1 MAEQEKKPL
10 YTKKQLICIAIAVV
24 LGLVVALAVPATEEL
39 SRNALIVLGI
49 FVGAVVCWITN
60 CLPMFF
66 TSLVILVLFVT
77 TGAASFESA
86 FSGYIN
92 TTWWFMLGAMG
103 LAAALSKSGLMKRFA
118 FGIMK
123 LFPPTFRGQASALQI
138 AGLVITPIVPSVTAK
153 TAMIMPMAKG
163 VADTMGYKPKSKGMH
178 GLWLAAFAGVTLFS
192 YAFVNSNFFCY
203 YALGLLPAETQAS
216 MGWLNWLLAAL
227 PWLVIVFVAM
237 WFLIG
242 RLYAPSKE
250 EAAEMDKAYISDQL
264 KALGPMST
272 TEKKCL
278 VILIVCVVLW
288 VTENYHGISGAIVAI
303 GAVAALLLSG
313 AMTTKDFTGGVV
325 WDMLLMIGALMG
337 LGTVFSEVGINA
349 FIANHVT
356 GIVSSVSSNPYLLVI
371 FIAVLMYVIRYVY
384 TSQMAILPVFMPILT
399 PICVA
404 AGISPWVPA
413 FTILAASAT
422 WNVLYQNTFA
432 MQGFAAFDGDHNVE
446 FSKLSKMSYIFMAVN
461 LAALLI
467 SVPIWQMMGLI
478 G

>member
-1 MAEQEKKPL
+1 MSEKKAL
-10 YTKKQLICIAIAVV
+10 YTKKQLISIAIGVV
-24 LGLVVALAVPATEEL
+24 LGLIVAFAIPASEEL
-39 SRNALIVLGI
+39 SRNALIVLGV
-49 FVGAVVCWITN
+49 FVWAVVCWITSA
-60 CLPMFF
+60 LPMFF
-66 TSLVILVLFVT
+66 TSLIILVLFVA
-77 TGAASFESA
+77 TGAASFESS

-92 TTWWFMLGAMG
+92 TTWWFMFGAMG

-118 FGIMK
+118 YGIMK
-123 LFPPTFRGQASALQI
+123 LFPPTFSGQATALQV

-163 VADTMGYKPKSKGMH
+163 IADTMGYEPKSKGMH
-178 GLWLAAFAGVTLFS
+178 GLWLAAFSGITLFS

-216 MGWLNWLLAAL
+216 MGWGNWLWAAA
-227 PWLVIVFVAM
+227 PWMIIVFVAM

-242 RLYAPSKE
+242 RIYSPKDQKSVK
-250 EAAEMDKAYISDQL
+250 MDKAYIAGQL
-264 KALGPMST
+264 KELGPMSS

-278 VILIVCVVLW
+278 VILVVAVVLW
-288 VTENYHGISGAIVAI
+288 VTESYHGISGAIVSI

-313 AMTTKDFTGGVV
+313 AMTTKDLTGGIV

-337 LGTVFSEVGINA
+337 LGTVFAEVGINT

-356 GIVSSVSSNPYLLVI
+356 GIVSSISGNPYILVI
-371 FIAVLMYVIRYVY
+371 FISVLMYVLRYVY

-399 PICVA
+399 PICLA
-404 AGISPWVPA
+404 ANISPWVPA

-446 FSKLSKMSYIFMAVN
+446 FSKLSQMSYIYMLIN
-461 LAALLI
+461 LVALLI
-467 SVPIWQMMGLI
+467 SVPFWQLIGLI